1 MRATLSTVL
10 LLLATATATPAQRLQ
25 PPLGSQVQLKL
36 SSERSLNGELL
47 AVSQDSIW
55 LLQPRGLA
63 SVPLGDVS
71 RVRVDHGG
79 MGASG
84 ALIWSLIAGVVS
96 GVALQS
102 ACSSVS
108 DADCGGVLPGTLL
121 IWALIGAISAP
132 SMQHARYA
140 KLRAEP
146 DSLRAHARF
155 PQGLPATFATDSLIG
170 PRSDKP

>member
-10 LLLATATATPAQRLQ
+10 LVLATATATPAQRLQ

-47 AVSQDSIW
+47 AVNQDSIW

-84 ALIWSLIAGVVS
+84 VLIWSLIAGVVS

-108 DADCGGVLPGTLL
+108 DADCRAVLPGTLL

-132 SMQHARYA
+132 SIQHARYA

-170 PRSDKP
+170 PRNDK